1 MANPLASALDLI
13 KAFLPH
19 KDVADNQMVPA
30 LVHSGSQKRT
40 LTALEVIER
49 ARETSG
55 KCYIPKSSSA
65 LFSLVYGQMGWG
77 FLCGEFVSRYLSYIT
92 SSADDPFVTLLA
104 PDMHTDKRQLSN
116 ST

>member
-40 LTALEVIER
+40 LTALALLSLAILNLKPHT
-49 ARETSG
+49 TS
-55 KCYIPKSSSA
+55 
-65 LFSLVYGQMGWG
+65 
-77 FLCGEFVSRYLSYIT
+77 
-92 SSADDPFVTLLA
+92 A
-104 PDMHTDKRQLSN
+104 PHAAQ
-116 ST
+116 